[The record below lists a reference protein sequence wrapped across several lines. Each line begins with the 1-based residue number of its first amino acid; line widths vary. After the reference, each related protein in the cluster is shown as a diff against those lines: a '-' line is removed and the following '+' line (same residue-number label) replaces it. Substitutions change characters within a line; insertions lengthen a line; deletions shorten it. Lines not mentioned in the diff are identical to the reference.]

1 MRADPYQV
9 LGVARDAPPE
19 EIKRAYRRL
28 AHRYHP
34 DRNPG
39 DRDAEERFKE
49 VKAAYDILSDPERRA
64 RYDRFG
70 WDDPAASASAGFEDL
85 GTVFEDLFAGIFGGS
100 SGGRARGEDLEVELE
115 IELEEAVSGIAR
127 EISIPTREPCPSC
140 QGTGAENAQ
149 LDVCPTCGG
158 LGRVRIAGGMFSIQ
172 QTCPHCRGRGRIPRR
187 ACGACGGAGR
197 VIRER
202 RIQVEIPAGVEDG
215 DRLRL
220 RGQGEAGHD
229 GSRRGDLYL
238 RIHVRPHPIFQR
250 DGADLYCEVPVPFT
264 TVALGGSLRIPT
276 LDGEAMLEIPA
287 GTQTGQLFRL
297 RGLGARTLR
306 SHRGDL
312 ICRVVV
318 ETPVGLDARQRE
330 LLEAFAATLE
340 GDRARSHVPRASS
353 WLETVKGFWNR
364 VTGGKVDAG

>member
-1 MRADPYQV
+1 MRRDPYEV
-9 LGVARDAPPE
+9 LGVARDASAE

-39 DRDAEERFKE
+39 DRDSEERFKE
-49 VKAAYDILSDPERRA
+49 VQAAYEILSDPERRA

-70 WDDPAASASAGFEDL
+70 SDDPSASAGAGFEDL
-85 GTVFEDLFAGIFGGS
+85 GAVFEDLFAGIFGRAGPAGS
-100 SGGRARGEDLEVELE
+100 RGEDLELE
-115 IELEEAVSGIAR
+115 IEIDLEEAVSGAGR
-127 EISIPTREPCPSC
+127 EIPIRSREPCPSC
-140 QGTGAENAQ
+140 QGTGAENGQ
-149 LDVCPTCGG
+149 LDTCPTCGG
-158 LGRVRIAGGMFSIQ
+158 FGRVRVAGGVFSIQ
-172 QTCPHCRGRGRIPRR
+172 QTCPHCRGRGRVPRR
-187 ACGACGGAGR
+187 ACGECGGSGR
-197 VIRER
+197 ILGVR
-202 RIQVEIPAGVEDG
+202 RIQVEIPAGIEDG

-220 RGQGEAGHD
+220 RGQGEPGRD
-229 GSRRGDLYL
+229 GSRRGDLHL
-238 RIHVRPHPIFQR
+238 RVRIRPHPVFQR

-264 TVALGGSLRIPT
+264 TVALGGQLRIPT
-276 LDGEAMLEIPA
+276 LDGEATLEIPA

-306 SHRGDL
+306 SGRGDL

-340 GDRARSHVPRASS
+340 GDRARNQVPRASS
-353 WLETVKGFWNR
+353 WLETVKSFWNR
-364 VTGGKVDAG
+364 VTGGKADVG